1 MSIVTVFT
9 LLDEA
14 REMKKELWSAFFQSD
29 LMPYEEKEQPKHY
42 VPRPGLGMS

>member
-1 MSIVTVFT
+1 VSIVTVFT

-14 REMKKELWSAFFQSD
+14 REMKKELWAAFFQSD

-42 VPRPGLGMS
+42 VPHPGLGLS